1 MIKYSKLP
9 ENILDLLPG
18 AVDFLTS
25 HPKVMFSYLFGSL
38 AKRNLTPLSDVDI
51 AVYLKPGTNF
61 AEYKLEILGGLMD
74 ILQTDE
80 IDLVILN
87 TADIPL
93 AMNIV
98 KAKEVIVDNDPF
110 ERHRFESLTM
120 RKYFDFSYKELGQL
134 RRRYRL
140 EADKKESRP

>member
-1 MIKYSKLP
+1 MMKYKKLP
-9 ENILDLLPG
+9 KNILDLLPE
-18 AVDFLTS
+18 AVDFLRS
-25 HPKVMFSYLFGSL
+25 HPRVIFSYLFGSL
-38 AKRNLTPLSDVDI
+38 ARKKQSPLSDVDI

-61 AEYKLEILGGLMD
+61 AEYKLEILGELMD

-93 AMNIV
+93 VMNIV
-98 KAKEVIVDNDPF
+98 KAKEIIVDNDPF

-134 RRRYRL
+134 RRRYL
-140 EADKKESRP
+140 HG